1 MSSTSTA
8 SLALATAQEMA
19 QSDVRLSWL
28 GRFGRMTLFLIQ
40 VVPGILYWL
49 ITFTTIT
56 MPTFLFTL
64 FSTSLTFT
72 MNATTLALIL
82 VAFVSTISWFVRY
95 RFLNMYARLPPE
107 PQRKEPQIDL
117 YPDTQEEGSKSG
129 FSNYLDEFLSAIK
142 VFGYLE
148 RPVFHEL
155 TRSMQTRKLIAG
167 ETLNL
172 EDEKGFCLV
181 VDGLV
186 EIFVKSSREG
196 RESDSELNDFRHDSS
211 DSGDN
216 HHLGNGHQGY
226 QLLTEVKNG
235 APMSSLFSILSL
247 FTEDVKLRH
256 TEDDDLDSVS
266 SSAGFRQQHFPMS
279 NGFGLDHRHHDT
291 PPSLPTSPI
300 FGSAS
305 QHGEAKAR
313 DRRSSTMAGSAA
325 GSTLPKVPPLS
336 LDVDEDQQKP
346 KSRPRRT
353 QTQSA
358 HPDIVARA
366 TVDTTIAIIPASA
379 FRRLTRVYPKATAHI
394 VQVIL
399 TRLQRV
405 TLATGHSYLGLTS
418 EVLRTEKHMN
428 KYTTYELPNFLRG
441 DALERLKEKFTRE
454 RERIGAE
461 EGSKGIALHN
471 AAAGRRR
478 GSSNSL
484 RKEATV
490 HALSARVSPAA
501 NMTTFEQPS
510 RDIGAN
516 PSPGDLL
523 TNIQMSRSG
532 GRRSI
537 NMSQGAIPGFAP
549 GPEVWPHDSQSPL
562 TQKTFNPFANT
573 LNPRVTL
580 HRQESVDEDSMFRG
594 SILECIFKA
603 IGLTNTKNALRMSD
617 SVEASPRLVSYD
629 QKRQKAVFT
638 SNAFGFI
645 DPYEAAGDGDTESI
659 TSGGI
664 SVGGY
669 PSTQGLAHELK
680 DEVEIVYFPK
690 GSVLVEQG
698 ERNPGLY
705 YVIDGFLDV
714 SVPVDDKSESTV
726 LGPSHRP
733 SMSSKYVD
741 ETLSPL
747 SRTKTA
753 SSRASGSGPH
763 NSSDGKRRKS
773 IGRKSLALIKPGG
786 IAGYIGT
793 ISSYRSFI
801 DVVAK
806 TDVYVGF
813 LPRSSLE
820 RIVEKYPVVLLTMA
834 KRLTSL
840 LPRLILHIDFALE
853 WVQVSAG
860 QVIYHQGD
868 DSDAI
873 YIVLNGRLR
882 LVLNNEEAEMKVVGE
897 YGQGESVGELEVM
910 TESTRPATLHA
921 IRDTELAKFPRTL
934 FNSLAQEHP
943 GITIK
948 ISKIIAS
955 RMRALIEDPIF
966 DQGKE
971 KVQGAKSNKVSST
984 LNLRTVAI
992 LPVTAG
998 VPVVEFASRLM
1009 NALTQIGAT
1018 NGVTSLNQAAILNHL
1033 GRHAFSRMGKLKLS
1047 QYLADLEEKY
1057 GLVLYVADTNVNSP
1071 WTQTCISQA
1080 DCILLVGLAEGSPA
1094 IGEYERFLLGMKT
1107 TARKELVLL
1116 HADRFSPPGTTRA
1129 WLRNRVWIN
1138 GGHHHV
1144 QMEFRSSVPVHP
1156 QTRRFGHALKQR
1168 VQVLQAEIQKYT
1180 SRRVR
1185 QTPLYSADTP
1195 FKGDFHRIA
1204 RRLCGKSIG
1213 LVLGGGGARGIAQ
1226 VGIIRAL
1233 EEAGIPI
1240 DIVGG
1245 TSIGAFI
1252 GALYARDADVVP
1264 MYGRAKKFA
1273 GRMASMWRF
1282 ALDLTYPSASYTTGH
1297 EFNRGIFKTFGNNQ
1311 IEDFW
1316 LEFYCNTTNISKSR
1330 SEIHTSGYAWRYVRA
1345 SMSLAGLLPPL
1356 CDEGS
1361 MLLDGGYVDN
1371 LTVTHMKSLG
1381 ADVIFAIDVG
1391 SLDDDTPQTFG
1402 DSLSGFWAFANRWNP
1417 FSSYPNPPTLAEIQ
1431 ARLAYVSS
1439 VDALERAKNT
1449 PGCLYM
1455 RPPIDD
1461 YGTLEFGKFDE
1472 IYQVG
1477 YTFGQSFLAQMRD
1490 QGVLPLV
1497 DETEEKK
1504 ALRRTMAPRRANV
1517 TFMDY
1522 PMVFQ
1527 GGTLGSEDQ
1536 IRISTL
1542 EAEIVALKAKRDE
1555 DRKEKD
1561 RLRTENAGLKKEL
1574 EEIQAKAKADRMTII
1589 FHSLQ
1594 SKIALTY
1601 LQPIQFIP
1609 AVLYVES
1616 PFKGLRRFDE
1626 KGVIVAIESVTGL
1639 DEKKVVE
1646 SLFPRLGWSA
1656 SDVLI
1661 RVAKEGQ
1668 FFFPGFIDTHIH
1680 ASQYPNA
1687 GIFGKTTLLDWLN
1700 TYTFPMESSL
1710 ASQSKAK
1717 TVYTRCIERT
1727 LSHGTTTAAYYATIS
1742 VPSTNLLAE
1751 LCLSHGQRAFIGRCC
1766 MDSLS
1771 PDYYRDESAA
1781 SSIADTKATIEH
1793 IKKIDPQ
1800 NALVTAII
1808 TPRFAPSCT
1817 SELMHGLGALHKETN
1832 LPIQTHISENKN
1844 EIELVNK
1851 LFPGHEH
1858 YTGVYDDHGLLTS
1871 KTILAHGV
1879 HLSEAEVDLIVKKEA
1894 KISHCPASNS
1904 AITSG
1909 TAKVR
1914 WLLQKGVEIG
1924 LGTDVSGGYSA
1935 SILEAVRQAALVSRH
1950 VAMAGDEE
1958 AKLSIE
1964 EVLYLGTQGGAK
1976 VVGLEDKVGSFVV
1989 GKEWDAQLI
1998 GLGSVDTSVI
2008 GDGEGNVDIFGW
2020 ETWDDRVAKWVYNG
2034 DDRNTLAVWVKGRLV
2049 HERKL

>member
-1 MSSTSTA
+1 MSSATVSSLVGSSVGSMDSMIASAMASVTGIPTNHTDAAVAGST
-8 SLALATAQEMA
+8 
-19 QSDVRLSWL
+19 
-28 GRFGRMTLFLIQ
+28 FGVFGKMIMFFIRVI
-40 VVPGILYWL
+40 PGILYWA

-72 MNATTLALIL
+72 MNATTLMLIM
-82 VAFVSTISWFVRY
+82 VAFMSTMSWFVRY
-95 RFLNMYARLPPE
+95 RFLNMYSRLPPE

-117 YPDTQEEGSKSG
+117 YPDTQDEGSKSG

-142 VFGYLE
+142 IFGYLE

-172 EDEKGFCLV
+172 EEEKGFCLV

-186 EIFVKSSREG
+186 EIFVKSAREG
-196 RESDSELNDFRHDSS
+196 RGSDTDPMSYEREDS
-211 DSGDN
+211 DSGS
-216 HHLGNGHQGY
+216 GP
-226 QLLTEVKNG
+226 TEVLGTRATK
-235 APMSSLFSILSL
+235 
-247 FTEDVKLRH
+247 DVKLRH
-256 TEDDDLDSVS
+256 SDDDDFD
-266 SSAGFRQQHFPMS
+266 G
-279 NGFGLDHRHHDT
+279 NGTPDHQEYSHDA

-300 FGSAS
+300 YGAPS
-305 QHGEAKAR
+305 QDGQR
-313 DRRSSTMAGSAA
+313 DDRNRRASSTTVNARI
-325 GSTLPKVPPLS
+325 PPLS
-336 LDVDEDQQKP
+336 LDAAADIYP
-346 KSRPRRT
+346 RRPRPKRLNT
-353 QTQSA
+353 TSV

-441 DALERLKEKFTRE
+441 DALKRLKEKFIRE
-454 RERIGAE
+454 KERIGAE

-471 AAAGRRR
+471 PGAGRRR
-478 GSSNSL
+478 RSSHSL
-484 RKEATV
+484 RKEATI
-490 HALSARVSPAA
+490 HASSVRGS
-501 NMTTFEQPS
+501 MSMSRQTFETPGGES
-510 RDIGAN
+510 TVS

-523 TNIQMSRSG
+523 TNIQMSRHA
-532 GRRSI
+532 GRKPAS
-537 NMSQGAIPGFAP
+537 SVTQGSNPQ
-549 GPEVWPHDSQSPL
+549 VWHHDAQSPL
-562 TQKTFNPFANT
+562 SQRTSNPFNGPMNARI
-573 LNPRVTL
+573 PL
-580 HRQESVDEDSMFRG
+580 HRQESIDEDGMFRK

-617 SVEASPRLVSYD
+617 SVEGSPRLLSYD
-629 QKRQKAVFT
+629 QKRQKAIFGSNSFT
-638 SNAFGFI
+638 SNAFGLI
-645 DPYEAAGDGDTESI
+645 DPYEGSVDETESV
-659 TSGGI
+659 TSGGV
-664 SVGGY
+664 SAGGY
-669 PSTQGLAHELK
+669 PSTQGLAQELK

-714 SVPVDDKSESTV
+714 SVPVDEKSDSMV
-726 LGPSHRP
+726 LGSSFRHSSADKNVNDPMPS
-733 SMSSKYVD
+733 
-741 ETLSPL
+741 L
-747 SRTKTA
+747 SRTKTG
-753 SSRASGSGPH
+753 SSRVSGINAAGH
-763 NSSDGKRRKS
+763 EGKNRKS
-773 IGRKSLALIKPGG
+773 ADRKSLALIKPGG

-813 LPRSSLE
+813 LPRTSLE

-853 WVQVSAG
+853 WVQVNAG

-882 LVLNNEEAEMKVVGE
+882 LVVNNDEAGMKVIGE

-910 TESTRPATLHA
+910 TESVRPATLHA
-921 IRDTELAKFPRTL
+921 IRDTELAKFPKTL

-955 RMRALIEDPIF
+955 RMRALVEEPVF
-966 DQGKE
+966 VQTKE
-971 KVQGAKSNKVSST
+971 KVTGATNDKVSSMV
-984 LNLRTVAI
+984 NLRTVAI

-998 VPVVEFASRLM
+998 VPVVEFGSRLM
-1009 NALTQIGAT
+1009 NALTQIGAP

-1057 GLVLYVADTNVNSP
+1057 GLVLYIADTNVNSP

-1080 DCILLVGLAEGSPA
+1080 DCILLIGIADGSPA

-1116 HADRFSPPGTTRA
+1116 HTDRFSSPGVTRA

-1144 QMEFRSSVPVHP
+1144 QMDFRTSPIPVHP
-1156 QTRRFGHALKQR
+1156 QARKFGTALKQR
-1168 VQVLQAEIQKYT
+1168 VQVIQAEIQKYT

-1185 QTPLYSADTP
+1185 QSPLYSAETP

-1213 LVLGGGGARGIAQ
+1213 LVLGGGGARGISQ
-1226 VGIIRAL
+1226 VGIIRAM
-1233 EEAGIPI
+1233 EESGIPI
-1240 DIVGG
+1240 DIIGG
-1245 TSIGAFI
+1245 TSIGSFI

-1264 MYGRAKKFA
+1264 MYGRAKKFS

-1297 EFNRGIFKTFGNNQ
+1297 EFNRGIFKTFGNTQ

-1361 MLLDGGYVDN
+1361 M
-1371 LTVTHMKSLG
+1371 
-1381 ADVIFAIDVG
+1381 F
-1391 SLDDDTPQTFG
+1391 LDDNMPQNFG

-1439 VDALERAKNT
+1439 VDALERAKTT

-1461 YGTLEFGKFDE
+1461 YGTLDFGKFDE

-1477 YTFGQSFLAQMRD
+1477 YKFGQEYLAKMRD
-1490 QGVLPLV
+1490 QGILPLV

-1504 ALRRTMAPRRANV
+1504 ALRRTMAPRRA
-1517 TFMDY
+1517 
-1522 PMVFQ
+1522 
-1527 GGTLGSEDQ
+1527 
-1536 IRISTL
+1536 
-1542 EAEIVALKAKRDE
+1542 
-1555 DRKEKD
+1555 
-1561 RLRTENAGLKKEL
+1561 
-1574 EEIQAKAKADRMTII
+1574 
-1589 FHSLQ
+1589 
-1594 SKIALTY
+1594 
-1601 LQPIQFIP
+1601 
-1609 AVLYVES
+1609 
-1616 PFKGLRRFDE
+1616 
-1626 KGVIVAIESVTGL
+1626 
-1639 DEKKVVE
+1639 
-1646 SLFPRLGWSA
+1646 
-1656 SDVLI
+1656 
-1661 RVAKEGQ
+1661 
-1668 FFFPGFIDTHIH
+1668 
-1680 ASQYPNA
+1680 
-1687 GIFGKTTLLDWLN
+1687 
-1700 TYTFPMESSL
+1700 
-1710 ASQSKAK
+1710 
-1717 TVYTRCIERT
+1717 
-1727 LSHGTTTAAYYATIS
+1727 
-1742 VPSTNLLAE
+1742 
-1751 LCLSHGQRAFIGRCC
+1751 
-1766 MDSLS
+1766 
-1771 PDYYRDESAA
+1771 
-1781 SSIADTKATIEH
+1781 SI
-1793 IKKIDPQ
+1793 
-1800 NALVTAII
+1800 
-1808 TPRFAPSCT
+1808 
-1817 SELMHGLGALHKETN
+1817 
-1832 LPIQTHISENKN
+1832 
-1844 EIELVNK
+1844 
-1851 LFPGHEH
+1851 
-1858 YTGVYDDHGLLTS
+1858 
-1871 KTILAHGV
+1871 
-1879 HLSEAEVDLIVKKEA
+1879 
-1894 KISHCPASNS
+1894 
-1904 AITSG
+1904 
-1909 TAKVR
+1909 
-1914 WLLQKGVEIG
+1914 
-1924 LGTDVSGGYSA
+1924 
-1935 SILEAVRQAALVSRH
+1935 
-1950 VAMAGDEE
+1950 
-1958 AKLSIE
+1958 
-1964 EVLYLGTQGGAK
+1964 
-1976 VVGLEDKVGSFVV
+1976 
-1989 GKEWDAQLI
+1989 
-1998 GLGSVDTSVI
+1998 
-2008 GDGEGNVDIFGW
+2008 
-2020 ETWDDRVAKWVYNG
+2020 
-2034 DDRNTLAVWVKGRLV
+2034 
-2049 HERKL
+2049 